1 MENSKLKTVVLHTYT
16 SLAEAQYDL
25 DLLRSQNLAC
35 SLNDSN
41 IVRLMPMFSSPF
53 GGIKLVVFEKDIEEA
68 NTILKE
74 VHEATDKDKEGPSK
88 EEET

>member
-16 SLAEAQYDL
+16 SLADAQYDL

-53 GGIKLVVFEKDIEEA
+53 GGIKLVIFEKDIEEA
-68 NTILKE
+68 KTILKE
-74 VHEATDKDKEGPSK
+74 VHEANDEENQAPESK
-88 EEET
+88 H